1 MSIAKR
7 LLSGDGF
14 AFETITVAD
23 TAIGFTAATYGA
35 ASFPHL
41 RAVVTA
47 IGGVMRYR
55 YDSGNPTAT
64 VGHLLSHGDM
74 ILVEGGINVAN
85 FRAIRAGTQNG
96 TLSVTYEAVH
106 G

>member
-14 AFETITVAD
+14 AFETVSIAD
-23 TAIGFTAATYGA
+23 TAIGFTSATYGA
-35 ASFPHL
+35 TGSPHL

-47 IGGVMRYR
+47 LGGVMRYR
-55 YDSGNPTAT
+55 YDGGNPTST

-74 ILVEGGINVAN
+74 IIVEGGVNVSK

-96 TLSVTYEAVH
+96 ILSVTYEAVH